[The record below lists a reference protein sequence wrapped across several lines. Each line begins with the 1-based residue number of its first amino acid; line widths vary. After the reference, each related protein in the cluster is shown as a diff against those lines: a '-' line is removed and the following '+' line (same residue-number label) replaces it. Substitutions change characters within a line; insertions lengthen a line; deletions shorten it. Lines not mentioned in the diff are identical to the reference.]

1 MTVKI
6 ECNIEPQN
14 SFMFPLDWN
23 KLESAL
29 INSEYSLVRKYFDQ
43 CTSDVH
49 VTGIVFEKEEWEDIL
64 SLIIANDNGLL
75 LFEGI
80 CNLSSFTT
88 RYEFLRRF
96 SDIIE
101 MADDCNL
108 SDDDIHDLFDSKKF
122 TEFVRKYEACGT
134 PYFCEDEHEFWENS
148 EDYNESL
155 TDYLD
160 LESYMTDNMDWK
172 RTVTTNSG
180 YWIF

>member
-6 ECNIEPQN
+6 ECNAN
-14 SFMFPLDWN
+14 SQDRFMFPLDWN

-49 VTGIVFEKEEWEDIL
+49 VTGIIFEKDEWGDML
-64 SLIIANDNGLL
+64 SLIILNDTGLL

-96 SDIIE
+96 SDIID

-108 SDDDIHDLFDSKKF
+108 SDDDLSDLFDSGRF
-122 TEFVRKYEACGT
+122 SEFVRKYEACGT

-148 EDYNESL
+148 EDYNSNL
-155 TDYLD
+155 SDYMD
-160 LESYMTDNMDWK
+160 LESYMNDFMDSK
-172 RTVTTNSG
+172 RTVQTKSG